1 MKRPNIKVIKR
12 VRRNIRMNYRSL
24 DDFKRR
30 TGNRLRR
37 DRSLMRGAPKA
48 INKRIDA
55 AFEKHH
61 AIEEADT

>member
-12 VRRNIRMNYRSL
+12 VRRNIRLNYRSL

-37 DRSLMRGAPKA
+37 DRSLLRGAP
-48 INKRIDA
+48 
-55 AFEKHH
+55 
-61 AIEEADT
+61 